1 MAEPSSS
8 VVNTAMNALNS
19 QDVGSLKSPIP
30 PDLMKQMTEQR
41 SQNVQRKTELTGQ
54 ATEMQKGLADISP
67 VSSPTFK
74 ETSAPPKYEPAK
86 IEPGTLLAFGA
97 MAVLGGMATR
107 QPLINSMNALS
118 AAFKGYNE
126 GNDREFEHAMKSWQV
141 QNEYIGKEN
150 DRISKGFDAAV
161 KGQNQ
166 TIEQRKSQIEALL
179 KQATNVQTEIKDID
193 EAFEKA
199 QKWQETALNF
209 KVKSAEVELKMA
221 QLAAEKEAA
230 TDKQKLR
237 ELQVAAAQV
246 RLDTARATL
255 EEKKLGGGGSLAA
268 GYEWKDPTN
277 HKAGQQ
283 PIPGTAPYETQ
294 KDKHFKDMKMLEADI
309 DTRSGIVAKIQD
321 FVDDP
326 QFKLLFGP
334 ENKGTGTGVES
345 YLTRFLAPNAKRK
358 MDELKGIF
366 SAEGLKRIRESG
378 SPGSI
383 TEKEWLILEAQVMK
397 ISQLAKPSQ
406 AIEGLSK
413 VVDEL
418 RDNVN
423 RNIGDYQTRW
433 GDSPFYEPGLVE
445 PADFKLQT
453 TGEKTEEQE
462 ISPPQ
467 TMPLPPVEM
476 LKEGHVTTMK
486 NGTKWVLRNGIPVKV
501 D

>member
-1 MAEPSSS
+1 MAETSNL
-8 VVNTAMNALNS
+8 VNTAMSALNS
-19 QDVGSLKSPIP
+19 QGIGAMTSPVP
-30 PDLMKQMTEQR
+30 PEVLSQLTAQR
-41 SQNVQRKTELTGQ
+41 GQNVQRKTELADQ
-54 ATEMQKGLADISP
+54 AATMQKSLSDIAP
-67 VSSPTFK
+67 VSAPTFK

-141 QNEYIGKEN
+141 QNDYIGKEN

-166 TIEQRKSQIEALL
+166 TIEQRKSQIETLL

-199 QKWQETALNF
+199 EKWQQTALNF
-209 KVKSAEVELKMA
+209 KVKSAEVQLKMA

-230 TDKQKLR
+230 PDKKKLR
-237 ELQVAAAQV
+237 ELQIREAELKV
-246 RLDTARATL
+246 DTAKAAL
-255 EEKKLGGGGSLAA
+255 EQKKFGGGALLSGYEYIDPKNPKLG
-268 GYEWKDPTN
+268 
-277 HKAGQQ
+277 QR
-283 PIPGTAPYETQ
+283 PIPGTAPYEAQ

-309 DTRSGIVAKIQD
+309 DSRFGIVAKIQD

-326 QFKLLFGP
+326 KFNLLFAS
-334 ENKGTGTGVES
+334 EKRGTGIGVES
-345 YLTRFLAPNAKRK
+345 YLTRWWASDARRK
-358 MDELKGIF
+358 MGELSDIF
-366 SAEGLKRIRESG
+366 SAEGLKAIRESG

-383 TEKEWLILEAQVMK
+383 TEKEWGILQAQVMK
-397 ISQLAKPSQ
+397 ISSLAKPSEVV
-406 AIEGLSK
+406 EGLSK
-413 VVDEL
+413 VVDQL

-433 GDSPFYEPGLVE
+433 GDSPFFEPGLVQA
-445 PADFKLQT
+445 ADFKLKT
-453 TGEKTEEQE
+453 PGEKAKEQE
-462 ISPPQ
+462 MSSQEAKSIAHVPYDDP
-467 TMPLPPVEM
+467 E
-476 LKEGHVTTMK
+476 KERRYQEFRKRQG
-486 NGTKWVLRNGIPVKV
+486 R
-501 D
+501 

>member
-8 VVNTAMNALNS
+8 AVNTAMNALNS

-221 QLAAEKEAA
+221 QLAAEQAA
-230 TDKQKLR
+230 APDKKKLR
-237 ELQVAAAQV
+237 EFQVEEAKLKLDAAKLA
-246 RLDTARATL
+246 LDQ
-255 EEKKLGGGGSLAA
+255 KKLGDGGSLAA
-268 GYEWKDPTN
+268 GYEWKDPKN
-277 HKAGQQ
+277 HKVGQQ
-283 PIPGTAPYETQ
+283 PIPGTAPYEAQ

-309 DTRSGIVAKIQD
+309 DSRAGIVAKIQD

-326 QFKLLFGP
+326 KFKLLFAS
-334 ENKGTGTGVES
+334 ENRGTGIGVES
-345 YLTRFLAPNAKRK
+345 YLTKWFASDGRRK
-358 MDELKGIF
+358 LNELSDIF
-366 SAEGLKRIRESG
+366 SAEGLKIIRESG

-383 TEKEWLILEAQVMK
+383 TEKEWGILQAQVMR
-397 ISQLAKPSQ
+397 ISSLSKPSEV
-406 AIEGLSK
+406 IEGLSK
-413 VVDEL
+413 VVDKL

-423 RNIGDYQTRW
+423 RNKGDYQTRW
-433 GDSPFYEPGLVE
+433 GDSPFFEPGLVDA
-445 PADFKLQT
+445 ADFKLQT
-453 TGEKTEEQE
+453 PEEKAKEQE
-462 ISPPQ
+462 VSSQEAKSIAHVPYDDP
-467 TMPLPPVEM
+467 E
-476 LKEGHVTTMK
+476 KERRYQEFRQRQG
-486 NGTKWVLRNGIPVKV
+486 R
-501 D
+501 

>member
-19 QDVGSLKSPIP
+19 QGVGSLKSPLP

-67 VSSPTFK
+67 VASPTFK

-118 AAFKGYNE
+118 AAFKGHNE

-141 QNEYIGKEN
+141 QNDYIGKEN
-150 DRISKGFDAAV
+150 DRLSKGFDAAV

-230 TDKQKLR
+230 PDKQKLR
-237 ELQVAAAQV
+237 QLQVDEAQV
-246 RLDTARATL
+246 KLDTARATL

-268 GYEWKDPTN
+268 GYEWTNPTN
-277 HKAGQQ
+277 HKLGQQ
-283 PIPGTAPYETQ
+283 PIPGTAPYEAQ

-309 DTRSGIVAKIQD
+309 DSRSALVAKIQD

-345 YLTRFLAPNAKRK
+345 YLTRHLAPDADRK
-358 MDELKGIF
+358 LKELKSIF

-383 TEKEWLILEAQVMK
+383 TEKEWLIMSDQVMR
-397 ISQLAKPSQ
+397 ISQLSKPSQ
-406 AIEGLSK
+406 AMEGLSK
-413 VVDEL
+413 VVDQL

-433 GDSPFYEPGLVE
+433 GDSPFFEPGLVDA
-445 PADFKLQT
+445 ADFKLQT
-453 TGEKTEEQE
+453 PGGKAKEQE
-462 ISPPQ
+462 VSSQEAKSIAHVPYDDP
-467 TMPLPPVEM
+467 E
-476 LKEGHVTTMK
+476 KERRYQEFLQRQG
-486 NGTKWVLRNGIPVKV
+486 R
-501 D
+501 

>member
-1 MAEPSSS
+1 MAETSSS

-19 QDVGSLKSPIP
+19 QGVGSLKSPLP
-30 PDLMKQMTEQR
+30 PELMKQMVDQR

-54 ATEMQKGLADISP
+54 ATEMQKSLAGISP
-67 VSSPTFK
+67 VASPTFK

-86 IEPGTLLAFGA
+86 IDPGTLLAFGA

-150 DRISKGFDAAV
+150 DRISKGFDAAI
-161 KGQNQ
+161 KGQDQ

-199 QKWQETALNF
+199 AKWQETALNF
-209 KVKSAEVELKMA
+209 KVKSAEVQLKMA
-221 QLAAEKEAA
+221 QLAANKDTVA
-230 TDKQKLR
+230 DKNKLR
-237 ELQVAAAQV
+237 KLQVDKARV
-246 RLDTARATL
+246 DLDTARATL
-255 EEKKLGGGGSLAA
+255 ETKKFGGGVLVS
-268 GYEWKDPTN
+268 GYQYIDPN
-277 HKAGQQ
+277 NPKAGQV
-283 PIPGTAPYETQ
+283 PIPGTAPYEAQ
-294 KDKHFKDMKMLEADI
+294 RDKHFKDMKVLEADI
-309 DTRSGIVAKIQD
+309 DTRAGIVAKIQD

-326 QFKLLFGP
+326 QFNLLFGR
-334 ENKGTGTGVES
+334 ENRGTGTGVES
-345 YLTRFLAPNAKRK
+345 YLTRFFAPNARRK

-406 AIEGLSK
+406 AIEGLSR

-433 GDSPFYEPGLVE
+433 GDSPFFEPGLVQA
-445 PADFKLQT
+445 ADFKLKT
-453 TGEKTEEQE
+453 PGEKAKDQE
-462 ISPPQ
+462 VSSPEAKSIAHVPYDD
-467 TMPLPPVEM
+467 PE
-476 LKEGHVTTMK
+476 KERRYQEFLEKKG
-486 NGTKWVLRNGIPVKV
+486 R
-501 D
+501 